1 MWPIPFLAPDFSDS
15 KLPLSVNIISL
26 ESRDISHYCVIRS
39 KGFEKMF
46 FPHPQ
51 LILQHVMESESETE
65 DVLLLDLE
73 VGFCPKVE
81 VFGMR

>member
-1 MWPIPFLAPDFSDS
+1 
-15 KLPLSVNIISL
+15 
-26 ESRDISHYCVIRS
+26 
-39 KGFEKMF
+39 MF